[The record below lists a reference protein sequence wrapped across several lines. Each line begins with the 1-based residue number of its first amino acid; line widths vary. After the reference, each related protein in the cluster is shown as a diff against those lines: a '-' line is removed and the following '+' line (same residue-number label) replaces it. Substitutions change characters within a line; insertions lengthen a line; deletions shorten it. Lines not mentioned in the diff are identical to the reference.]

1 VDFGLV
7 PIALHNAMV
16 QRGKGCRTM
25 MSYCIEDLE
34 IGQEASI
41 EKPVTEA
48 DIEIYAELTGD
59 HNPVHLDETY
69 AAGTFFKG
77 RIAHGMLSAGFISAV
92 IGMKLPGPG
101 AIYMSQSLRFL
112 APVRIGDEVKTVVR
126 VAAVDLSKKRS
137 QLQCWCEVEGRRVV
151 EGEALV
157 YVPSRA
163 QHL

>member
-1 VDFGLV
+1 ML
-7 PIALHNAMV
+7 
-16 QRGKGCRTM
+16 
-25 MSYCIEDLE
+25 SYCIEDLE
-34 IGQEASI
+34 IGQEAFI

-48 DIEIYAELTGD
+48 DIEIFAELTGD

-101 AIYMSQSLRFL
+101 AIYMSQTLRFL
-112 APVRIGDEVKTVVR
+112 APVRIGDQVKTVVR
-126 VAAVDLSKKRS
+126 VETIDFAKKRS
-137 QLQCWCEVEGRRVV
+137 QLRCWCEVAGKHVV

-163 QHL
+163 QQV

>member
-1 VDFGLV
+1 
-7 PIALHNAMV
+7 M
-16 QRGKGCRTM
+16 R
-25 MSYCIEDLE
+25 SYCIEELE
-34 IGQEASI
+34 VGMEAFI
-41 EKPVTEA
+41 EKPVMEA
-48 DIEIYAELTGD
+48 DIEIFAELTGD

-92 IGMKLPGPG
+92 IGTKLPGPG

-112 APVRIGDEVKTVVR
+112 APVRIGDHVKTVVK
-126 VAAVDLSKKRS
+126 VETLDLSKKRG
-137 QLQCWCEVEGRRVV
+137 QLRCWCEVAGKKVV

-163 QHL
+163 S

>member
-1 VDFGLV
+1 
-7 PIALHNAMV
+7 M
-16 QRGKGCRTM
+16 T
-25 MSYCIEDLE
+25 SYCIEELE
-34 IGQEASI
+34 IGLEAFI
-41 EKPVTEA
+41 EKPVMES
-48 DIEIYAELTGD
+48 DIEIFAELTGD

-101 AIYMSQSLRFL
+101 AIYMSQTLRFL
-112 APVRIGDEVKTVVR
+112 APVRIGDQVKTVVR
-126 VAAVDLSKKRS
+126 VETIDLQKKRS
-137 QLQCWCEVEGRRVV
+137 QLQCWCEVAGKHVV

-163 QHL
+163 AQG

>member
-1 VDFGLV
+1 MREKHWVM
-7 PIALHNAMV
+7 A
-16 QRGKGCRTM
+16 
-25 MSYCIEDLE
+25 SYCIEDLVV
-34 IGQEASI
+34 GQEAFI
-41 EKPVTEA
+41 EKPVMES
-48 DIEIYAELTGD
+48 DIDIYAELTGD

-101 AIYMSQSLRFL
+101 AIYMSQTLRFL
-112 APVRIGDEVKTVVR
+112 APVRIGDEVKTVVK
-126 VAAVDLSKKRS
+126 VETIDLAKKRS
-137 QLQCWCEVEGRRVV
+137 QLQCWCEVAGKRVV

-163 QHL
+163 QA

>member
-1 VDFGLV
+1 
-7 PIALHNAMV
+7 M
-16 QRGKGCRTM
+16 T
-25 MSYCIEDLE
+25 SYCIEDLV
-34 IGQEASI
+34 IGTEAFI

-48 DIEIYAELTGD
+48 DIEIFAELTGD

-101 AIYMSQSLRFL
+101 AIYMSQTLRFL
-112 APVRIGDEVKTVVR
+112 APVRIGDQVKTVVR
-126 VAAVDLSKKRS
+126 VETIDLERKRS
-137 QLQCWCEVEGRRVV
+137 QLRCWCEVAGKCVV

-163 QHL
+163 ARVK